1 MKTAKTSPN
10 RHEIRRDQALQRM
23 AQTAPFIE
31 GTLCR
36 VKRKGCREP
45 GWHLTFKT
53 KGKTRT
59 VYVPVALATE
69 VTAWTKEY
77 KQLKK
82 LIRTVTRHSLAL
94 IRRHVANRQAA
105 NRNRVS
111 TVPGLR
117 KGPPGPPAKRSR
129 G

>member
-1 MKTAKTSPN
+1 
-10 RHEIRRDQALQRM
+10 M

-31 GTLCR
+31 GTLCH

-53 KGKTRT
+53 KGRTRT
-59 VYVPVALATE
+59 VYVPVAMAAE

-94 IRRHVANRQAA
+94 IRRHVADRRAA
-105 NRNRVS
+105 SRNRVS

-117 KGPPGPPAKRSR
+117 KGPPEPSAKRSR

>member
-1 MKTAKTSPN
+1 MKTAKTGTN
-10 RHEIRRDQALQRM
+10 RHETRRNQALQRM
-23 AQTAPFIE
+23 THIAPFIE
-31 GTLCR
+31 GSLCR
-36 VKRKGCREP
+36 VKRKGCQKP

-59 VYVPVALATE
+59 VYVPVAMATE
-69 VTAWTKEY
+69 VTAWTKEF

-94 IRRHVANRQAA
+94 IRRHVANQRVE
-105 NRNRVS
+105 NRSRVS
-111 TVPGLR
+111 ISTKLR
-117 KGPPGPPAKRSR
+117 KARPVASVKRSR

>member
-1 MKTAKTSPN
+1 
-10 RHEIRRDQALQRM
+10 M

-94 IRRHVANRQAA
+94 IRRHVANRRAA
-105 NRNRVS
+105 SRSRVS
-111 TVPGLR
+111 TAPGLR
-117 KGPPGPPAKRSR
+117 KGPPGPSAKRFR